1 MWWGERGGGSRGSS
15 SSALLVLLQAD
26 ALSLGW
32 LAPASATQAARWRLV
47 QVPIQAG
54 PAAPLPDDAL
64 ATGAW
69 RRQALREACRAAAGL
84 LGQAGAEALPAGLG
98 MVVLAAPPWLN
109 EVVMPWTD
117 ALLHAGPAQDQA
129 RAELQAQGWTPA
141 ADDELRIDPRPGLGQ
156 ARAVLQVPA
165 WLTQALQG
173 LAQGLG
179 LRWLGVQSLV
189 AVAARW
195 AARQPALA
203 GPAASPWLGLWSG
216 GLLRLLARDGTPA
229 LVGAEWVDDAL
240 PAGQAPD
247 APAVRVARLWQR
259 ACLRYPALA
268 AGILPPLLS
277 LDGQAPASAASSGPV
292 LHWVRWPG
300 SGQDRTA
307 LDRALLQEALRA
319 GAAALA
325 PAAPAAM
332 LARRLAVAASLMGA
346 IVLAWQALLYQ
357 QALQT
362 SRLPAPLAPV
372 LAEVPP
378 SKAELAESRAV
389 NAAVGRINLALL
401 PLLRALQPPPDI
413 PVTLLGLD
421 FASATALGGDGDALA
436 GPPAAPVKLDVEA
449 PAALDMTR
457 YLAYLGSRPGL
468 GGVQLTRHEPDPAA
482 PGAGYRFHVE
492 MAWLP

>member
-1 MWWGERGGGSRGSS
+1 MWWAERGSGGSN
-15 SSALLVLLQAD
+15 AVLVVLQAQ

-32 LAPASATQAARWRLV
+32 LAPASATQAARWQTV
-47 QVPIQAG
+47 QVPILAG
-54 PAAPLPDDAL
+54 LAAPLPEDAL

-69 RRQALREACRAAAGL
+69 RRQALREACRGAAGL
-84 LGQAGAEALPAGLG
+84 LGPAAGGEALPAGLR

-117 ALLHAGPAQDQA
+117 AMLHEGSAQDQA
-129 RAELQAQGWTPA
+129 RAELQAQGWTPG

-203 GPAASPWLGLWSG
+203 GTAASPWLGLWSG
-216 GLLRLLARDGTPA
+216 GLLRLVARDGTPA

-240 PAGQAPD
+240 PAGPAPD

-259 ACLRYPALA
+259 ACLRYPALQ
-268 AGILPPLLS
+268 AGALPPLLS
-277 LDGQAPASAASSGPV
+277 LDAEAPTSAAGSGPA
-292 LHWVRWPG
+292 LHWLRWPG
-300 SGQDRTA
+300 SGQDRAA

-319 GAAALA
+319 GAATLP
-325 PAAPAAM
+325 PAAPVAV
-332 LARRLAVAASLMGA
+332 LGRRLAVAAGLMGA
-346 IVLAWQALLYQ
+346 ILLGGQAVQYQ
-357 QALQT
+357 QALQAW
-362 SRLPAPLAPV
+362 RLPAPQAPAV
-372 LAEVPP
+372 VDAPP
-378 SKAELAESRAV
+378 GKAELAESRAV
-389 NAAVGRINLALL
+389 NSAVGRINLAPL

-413 PVTLLGLD
+413 HVTLLGLD
-421 FASATALGGDGDALA
+421 LASAAPLGGESDALA
-436 GPPAAPVKLDVEA
+436 GPPPAPVKLDVEA
-449 PAALDMTR
+449 RAALDMTR

-468 GGVQLTRHEPDPAA
+468 GGVQLMRHEPDTAVLA
-482 PGAGYRFHVE
+482 TGYRFHVE
-492 MAWLP
+492 MTWLP

>member
-1 MWWGERGGGSRGSS
+1 MWWAERGGGGR
-15 SSALLVLLQAD
+15 SALLVVLQAD
-26 ALSLGW
+26 AMSLGW
-32 LAPASATQAARWRLV
+32 LAPASGTQAAHWRSV

-54 PAAPLPDDAL
+54 LAAPLPDDAL

-84 LGQAGAEALPAGLG
+84 LGQSPGAVALPAGLRL
-98 MVVLAAPPWLN
+98 VVLAAPPWLN

-117 ALLHAGPAQDQA
+117 ALLHEGPAQHQA
-129 RAELQAQGWTPA
+129 RAELQALGWTPGV
-141 ADDELRIDPRPGLGQ
+141 DDELRIDLRPGLGQ

-195 AARQPALA
+195 AARQPAVA
-203 GPAASPWLGLWSG
+203 GRAASPWLGLWSG
-216 GLLRLLARDGTPA
+216 GLLRLVSRDGTPA

-259 ACLRYPALA
+259 ACLRYPALQ
-268 AGILPPLLS
+268 AGTLPPLLS
-277 LDGQAPASAASSGPV
+277 LDAEPAASTAGTGPT

-300 SGQDRTA
+300 TGQDRTA

-319 GAAALA
+319 GAAA
-325 PAAPAAM
+325 PTSAAPAAV
-332 LARRLAVAASLMGA
+332 LARRLAVAGSLIAA
-346 IVLAWQALLYQ
+346 IMLGWQAVQYQ

-362 SRLPAPLAPV
+362 SRLPAPLAPAV
-372 LAEVPP
+372 ADAAPG
-378 SKAELAESRAV
+378 KGELAELRTV
-389 NAAVGRINLALL
+389 NAAVGRINLAPL

-413 PVTLLGLD
+413 HVSLLGLD
-421 FASATALGGDGDALA
+421 LASATAQVGESDALA
-436 GPPAAPVKLDVEA
+436 GPVAAPVKLDVEA
-449 PAALDMTR
+449 RAALDMTR

-468 GGVQLTRHEPDPAA
+468 GGVQLMRHEPDTAA
-482 PGAGYRFHVE
+482 PATGYRFHVE
-492 MAWLP
+492 MTWQP